1 MPIRLRSLVL
11 CTAASAA
18 FLVAPHA
25 GASAGA
31 SARAAAPVPTA
42 TMVTSIAR
50 VGALFFPSVLG
61 SSLLFGL
68 PHDCSGSVVHSPG
81 HDLVLTAA
89 HCLAGSGVGYD
100 FVPGY
105 HDRLA
110 PYGVWSAQRVYVNA
124 SWVAHQDPQHDY
136 AFLVMAPEKFEG
148 ARRNIED
155 VTGAYR
161 LGSAPPP
168 GSPVTVDAYLAGVG
182 DRPITCTNDVYD
194 TGGFPSFD
202 CAGYANGTSGG
213 PWLSGSSLVG
223 AIGGLH
229 QGGCLPS
236 TSYTSAFGADTMDDW
251 TRAVTRAPANFVSP
265 AGPSGC

>member
-1 MPIRLRSLVL
+1 MPIRLRSLLL
-11 CTAASAA
+11 CTATSAA

-25 GASAGA
+25 SATPRTVPPA
-31 SARAAAPVPTA
+31 PPAATV
-42 TMVTSIAR
+42 VTSIAK

-61 SSLLFGL
+61 SSVLFGL

-89 HCLAGSGVGYD
+89 HCIAGSGVGYD
-100 FVPGY
+100 FAPGY

-110 PYGVWSAQRVYVNA
+110 PYGVWSAQRVYVNP
-124 SWVAHQDPQHDY
+124 SWQARQDPQHDY
-136 AFLVMAPEKFEG
+136 AFLVMAPQKFEG
-148 ARRNIED
+148 ARHNIED
-155 VTGAYR
+155 VTGAYP

-168 GSPVTVDAYLAGVG
+168 GSTVTVDAYVAGVG
-182 DRPITCTNDVYD
+182 DRPITCTNDVYY

-213 PWLSGSSLVG
+213 PWLSGSMLVG

-236 TSYTSAFGADTMDDW
+236 TSYTSVFGADTMADW
-251 TRAVTRAPANFVSP
+251 TRAVTHAPANFVSA